1 MKKLIQLNEFQLAFI
16 YTLSGLLVIQWSMSL
31 IAPFNALRSIEEL
44 NSLMILSDSKLQ
56 NSHFIFKTLAILVD
70 YGISYQSI
78 AFVVVPYVNI
88 ESFIVVLITL
98 TTLFHPTHVLQRV
111 GHWFVWLLTGYGVI
125 LLTSIGMITA
135 AFISNSPQ
143 RVLMLINSS
152 GHVAVFGGI
161 GLSLVVLVWI
171 SQVIMSVVRQK

>member
-1 MKKLIQLNEFQLAFI
+1 MKKYLRLNEFQLGFV
-16 YTLSGLLVIQWSMSL
+16 YTLSGLLVIQWSISL

-44 NSLMILSDSKLQ
+44 KSLMILSDSQLQ

-78 AFVVVPYVNI
+78 AFAIMPYVNI
-88 ESFIVVLITL
+88 ESFIVVLITF
-98 TTLFHPTHVLQRV
+98 TTLLHPTHALQRV
-111 GHWFVWLLTGYGVI
+111 GHWFVWILTGYGVI

-135 AFISNSPQ
+135 AFVSNSPQ

-152 GHVAVFGGI
+152 GNVAVFGGI
-161 GLSLVVLVWI
+161 GLSLVALVWI